1 MATRPQLL
9 SGARGKLKINGVEVA
24 FITDVSVTIQAQV
37 RPVHTFGAANARS
50 IEPLSIGAQVSIGR
64 VFPVNK
70 PDTILTA
77 VDTSSVGAL
86 MGFVEPIINLM
97 LTSEDIEV
105 ELTDRMAGVTV
116 ANVKNCRFAGRT
128 FSVSASQIAQER
140 INLVG
145 IYDAAGSNTSE
156 QIGL

>member
-24 FITDVSVTIQAQV
+24 FITDVSVSIQAQV

-50 IEPLSIGAQVSIGR
+50 IEPLATGAQVSIGR
-64 VFPVNK
+64 VFPVNSTNGT
-70 PDTILTA
+70 P
-77 VDTSSVGAL
+77 VDTTSVSSK
-86 MGFVEPIINLM
+86 MGNVEPIIALM
-97 LTSEDIEV
+97 LTSSDIEV

-116 ANVKNCRFAGRT
+116 ANIKNCRFAGRT
-128 FSVSASQIAQER
+128 FNVSASQIANER

-145 IYDAAGSNTSE
+145 IYDAAGGNTPE
-156 QIGL
+156 QIGI